1 MTKFEVQTFALA
13 NREVERQ
20 LEQQMEA
27 ERNRRKQLLDTQAAV
42 NVAEGMKQK
51 TILNSEGDLQ
61 AKINQAAGEYA
72 STLKVGEAL
81 ASQISA
87 VAHGLAEASSGP
99 ATEAHLARAASIILE
114 LRRQEMLKELA
125 KAGNSIYFLSEEL
138 GAQTAAQNI
147 ALDAGEKWK
156 KAMKTK
162 EVSSLVSPM
171 AGA

>member
-1 MTKFEVQTFALA
+1 M
-13 NREVERQ
+13 
-20 LEQQMEA
+20 
-27 ERNRRKQLLDTQAAV
+27 
-42 NVAEGMKQK
+42 
-51 TILNSEGDLQ
+51 
-61 AKINQAAGEYA
+61 
-72 STLKVGEAL
+72 
-81 ASQISA
+81 
-87 VAHGLAEASSGP
+87 AHGLAEASSGP